1 MIGRIVSKREK
12 TNPCPA
18 PAPPPLSLKPKRV
31 RSSNTQTQRAPQ
43 HVMLQGTYTGS
54 ISQARIQSSAMKSP
68 RRLKGIVKPDKTTQT
83 TNENDGRSAKKSV
96 LRFKAATVRVKSKP
110 QYPLI
115 TVSDQFF
122 TKFPILGPDFFQVDA
137 LDLAPR
143 LLGKFLRR
151 DDVVLQITEVNTLG
165 YYVWKCICVV

>member
-1 MIGRIVSKREK
+1 
-12 TNPCPA
+12 
-18 PAPPPLSLKPKRV
+18 
-31 RSSNTQTQRAPQ
+31 
-43 HVMLQGTYTGS
+43 
-54 ISQARIQSSAMKSP
+54 MKSP
-68 RRLKGIVKPDKTTQT
+68 RRLKRIVKPDKTTQT
-83 TNENDGRSAKKSV
+83 TNKNDDRSAKKSV

-122 TKFPILGPDFFQVDA
+122 AKFPILGPDFFQVDA

-151 DDVVLQITEVNTLG
+151 DDVVLQITEVN
-165 YYVWKCICVV
+165 